1 MAIRLE
7 RRGRNW
13 AVYDGETLVCLTVY
27 KKGAKEVVSRLTATD
42 ASNPQRSE
50 TKEKAVCPAQVLSKV
65 AVRCSS

>member
-27 KKGAKEVVSRLTATD
+27 KKGANEVMSRLAATD
-42 ASNPQRSE
+42 VHNPQPDK
-50 TKEKAVCPAQVLSKV
+50 TKEETPCPAYPM
-65 AVRCSS
+65 